1 MLVEGKQRG
10 GKREGAI
17 PARAL
22 VGRGLPAGVDAGLL
36 VASVRVG
43 FVKPKDTGTCRIVEG
58 SCGRKEVK
66 VGLIC
71 RFNLAR

>member
-1 MLVEGKQRG
+1 MLVEGKHRE

-43 FVKPKDTGTCRIVEG
+43 FVKPKDTGTCRIVG
-58 SCGRKEVK
+58 GVVWKEVK

-71 RFNLAR
+71 RLNLAR